1 MDNDRRKEIASE
13 LFEKTQMTKEQY
25 KVFCKLAEEMDL
37 HLVTD
42 WGEIEK
48 SASE

>member
-1 MDNDRRKEIASE
+1 MDSNRRKEIASE

-25 KVFCKLAEEMDL
+25 KVFCKLADEMDL

-42 WGEIEK
+42 WSKIEK
-48 SASE
+48 SVSE